1 MSRHFHVGRIWVT
14 SCKICAKSITQHGSG
29 RPKTNC
35 GIHKKLIKKR
45 IYQSQ
50 TEIRENAMRQRKRI
64 VAKDHAFVRLEKIRV
79 GRCAMHPFIFDGQE
93 LLVTERNAV
102 AFCWDHVDR
111 ATKTMS
117 ISEMIGRGGE
127 YNEQNLKDEM
137 AKCVLMCAN
146 CHQIKTY
153 EQNDYRQID
162 RVITESNQPTLFDN

>member
-29 RPKTNC
+29 RPKNRC
-35 GIHKKLIKKR
+35 DNHKIQRRKFRPKPIE
-45 IYQSQ
+45 
-50 TEIRENAMRQRKRI
+50 EIRENAMRQRQRI
-64 VAKDHAFVRLEKIRV
+64 AAKDHAFVKSEKIRV
-79 GRCAMHPFIFDGQE
+79 GRCAMHPFMFDGQE

-117 ISEMIGRGGE
+117 ISAMIGRGGE
-127 YNEQNLKDEM
+127 YNERNLKDEM

>member
-1 MSRHFHVGRIWVT
+1 
-14 SCKICAKSITQHGSG
+14 
-29 RPKTNC
+29 
-35 GIHKKLIKKR
+35 
-45 IYQSQ
+45 
-50 TEIRENAMRQRKRI
+50 MRQRQRI
-64 VAKDHAFVRLEKIRV
+64 AAKDHAFVKSEKIRV
-79 GRCAMHPFIFDGQE
+79 GRCAMHPFMFDGQE

-117 ISEMIGRGGE
+117 ISAMIGRGGE
-127 YNEQNLKDEM
+127 YNERNLKDEM